1 MGQTSFRYFVIT
13 HFIVLIL
20 ITPISQIPQY
30 LTKISHNR
38 PFCNRN
44 VHKCVHSLQWRHNE
58 RDGVSNHQPH
68 GCLLNCLVWRRSK
81 NTPKLR
87 VTGLCAGNSPVTG
100 EFPAQRASNT
110 ENVSIWWRAHVLL
123 QSGALCDMVLVL
135 FLVCATD
142 LFIMMA
148 ADAVDPSIW
157 LLAGSTPTGQSE
169 TLLGNLCYHTM
180 YISPYVYVHIQT
192 KPSDQKTNVL

>member
-30 LTKISHNR
+30 LTKISHNA

-87 VTGLCAGNSPVTG
+87 VTAAFVQGTRRWPVNSPHRGPVTRKM
-100 EFPAQRASNT
+100 FPFDG
-110 ENVSIWWRAHVLL
+110 VLMFCYKVVHCVIWYWYFFWFVQPIFSLWWL
-123 QSGALCDMVLVL
+123 QML
-135 FLVCATD
+135 
-142 LFIMMA
+142 
-148 ADAVDPSIW
+148 
-157 LLAGSTPTGQSE
+157 
-169 TLLGNLCYHTM
+169 
-180 YISPYVYVHIQT
+180 
-192 KPSDQKTNVL
+192 